1 MQERSGLPFDHRN
14 STGDT
19 AMKRTIVRIMISNI
33 TLLAATMALLLPT
46 FAVAQNTN
54 TSASNSEN
62 ALEEI
67 IVTARKRAENLQE
80 VGLSLSALSK
90 TDLDRRFDIDLANL
104 QNASPNLV
112 IDDIQQ
118 GPGSPAAISIR
129 GIGTTDVEKN
139 FDPTVGVVVDGVFVG
154 VNSGAMLKAI
164 DLQSVEVLRGP
175 QGTLF
180 GRNSIG
186 GVINVTRGRPD
197 FEGFSGSV
205 RAGYGKYDDVQF
217 DAFVNITASDMFAFR
232 LGGARRQND
241 GWFRNATLGRD
252 VGEMDYTIIS
262 PSFTFKP
269 TENFEIYYRYDNTK
283 QDQDAN
289 TLHNMAQP
297 DQVWCFYYNQCA
309 QSLTKPQSGSYYT
322 VLQNDDPPYQT
333 YFDTELHVVNA
344 KWDVND
350 SYSLEYVF
358 GDFSTKEKVYQDW
371 DSTPLTLY
379 HTDRPAK
386 WDQQSHELRLNY
398 SGERLSYTAGL
409 YYWDS
414 DYSINLV
421 SYIGFVDFLYG
432 YPAGTVATLTQD
444 VKQTTKSKAVF
455 LEADYRFTDQLTL
468 TLGGRYTKDKKTSS
482 VVDPTMPELLI
493 YGNPDN
499 PFRKSWDEF
508 TPKVGLR
515 FQVSDNLMIYG
526 LYSKGFRAG
535 GFNGRPLGGE
545 YLAAATPYNPETV
558 DNYELGMKSQLF
570 NNRLRFN
577 ASVFTM
583 DYKDKQEEQS
593 VPTGGG
599 TGQQTLVVNASQAT
613 IKGLEVDLNWL
624 ATDIFSLEGSLGL
637 LDAKF
642 DKLIDSPTGTDLSY
656 LKLRRAPDVTATLA
670 PVLTFEMP
678 AGVITARGAWHY
690 VDDVELTFLNSPQ
703 SHVDGHSTFDAS
715 ITYTIKDFSI
725 SLWGLNLG
733 DDNSWSQAYDV
744 GTGVNFAGLWT
755 YTAVRPPRTYG
766 VVVSYD
772 F

>member
-1 MQERSGLPFDHRN
+1 MNFAKIRILTCS
-14 STGDT
+14 
-19 AMKRTIVRIMISNI
+19 TIVLGAAFA
-33 TLLAATMALLLPT
+33 LLAPPLAIAQDE
-46 FAVAQNTN
+46 AV
-54 TSASNSEN
+54 SSG

-67 IVTARKRAENLQE
+67 IVTARKREENLQE

-90 TDLDRRFDIDLANL
+90 SDLDKRFDIDLESL
-104 QNASPNLV
+104 ENASPNLV

-164 DLQSVEVLRGP
+164 DLEAVEILRGP

-186 GVINVTRGRPD
+186 GVINVTRGRPNFD
-197 FEGFSGSV
+197 GFSGSV
-205 RAGYGKYDDVQF
+205 KAGYGNHEDLQF
-217 DAFVNITASDMFAFR
+217 DAFINITASDMFAFR

-241 GWFRNATLGRD
+241 GWFYNATLGRD

-262 PSFTFKP
+262 PSFTFRP

-289 TLHNMAQP
+289 TLHNVATP
-297 DQVWCFYYNQCA
+297 GQVWCFYYNQCSPA
-309 QSLTKPQSGSYYT
+309 LGKPQSGKDYV

-344 KWDVND
+344 TWTVND
-350 SYSLEYVF
+350 SYSLDYVF
-358 GDFSTKEKVYQDW
+358 GDFSTDEKVYQDW

-386 WDQQSHELRLNY
+386 WNQQSHELRLNY
-398 SGERLSYTAGL
+398 SGDKLSYTAGL

-414 DYSINLV
+414 DYSINLQ
-421 SYIGFVDFLYG
+421 SYIGFGDFLYG
-432 YPAGTVATLTQD
+432 LPAGTVLTLTQD

-455 LEADYRFTDQLTL
+455 LEADYQFTDQWTL
-468 TLGGRYTKDKKTSS
+468 TVGGRYTKDKKTSS
-482 VVDPTMPELLI
+482 VVDPLMPELLV
-493 YGNPDN
+493 YGNPGN

-508 TPKVGLR
+508 TPKAGLR
-515 FQVSDNLMIYG
+515 FQANDKLMFYG

-545 YLAAATPYNPETV
+545 YLAAATPYDPETV
-558 DNYELGMKSQLF
+558 DNFELGFKSQLL
-570 NNRLRFN
+570 NDSLRFN
-577 ASVFTM
+577 ASIFQM

-593 VPTGGG
+593 VPTGAG
-599 TGQQTLVVNASQAT
+599 TGQQTLVVNAAQAT
-613 IKGLEVDLNWL
+613 IKGLEIDLNWV
-624 ATDIFSLEGSLGL
+624 ASEFFALEGSLGL
-637 LDAKF
+637 LDAEY
-642 DKLIDSPTGTDLSY
+642 DKLIDPPTGTDLSY
-656 LKLRRAPDVTATLA
+656 VKLRRAPDVTATLA

-678 AGVITARGAWHY
+678 SGEITARAAWHY

-703 SHVDGHSTFDAS
+703 SHVKSHSTFDAS
-715 ITYTIKDFSI
+715 ITYTINGFSI

-755 YTAVRPPRTYG
+755 YAAIRPPRAYG
-766 VVVSYD
+766 AAVRYD